1 MNVKGIVYEDFV
13 NYKKPNMF
21 IATSKCSFKCDKE
34 AGSSICQNSTL
45 AVQRTIYINDNTI
58 VETYIQNPITEA
70 IVFGGLEPFD
80 TQEELLH
87 LIDKF
92 RKYTN
97 DTIIIY
103 TGYTEKEYY
112 EMNISNILPQYNNI
126 IVKFGRYI
134 PNNNSHYDSILGIY
148 LASDNQYAKVIS

>member
-1 MNVKGIVYEDFV
+1 MNVKGIVYEDFI
-13 NYKKPNMF
+13 NYKKPSMF

-34 AGSSICQNSTL
+34 AGNSICQNSTL
-45 AVQRTIYINDNTI
+45 AAQRTIYINDNTI
-58 VETYIQNPITEA
+58 VDAYIQNPITEA
-70 IVFGGLEPFD
+70 IVFGGLEPLD
-80 TQEELLH
+80 TQKELLH
-87 LIDKF
+87 LINIF
-92 RKYTN
+92 RKYTS

-126 IVKFGRYI
+126 VIKFGRYI
-134 PNNNSHYDSILGIY
+134 PNNTPHYDSLLGIY

>member
-45 AVQRTIYINDNTI
+45 AAQRTIYINDNTI

-92 RKYTN
+92 RKHTN

-126 IVKFGRYI
+126 IIKFGRYI
-134 PNNNSHYDSILGIY
+134 PNSNSHYDSILGIY